1 MFRPIPALVA
11 LALSASALSGTV
23 RAQELSVSEMAAIEK
38 SVSDALAE
46 TGVPS
51 VQIAVVRGGKLVLD
65 RAWGKTSET
74 IPGPRT
80 DLPYPIA
87 SNSKQFLGA
96 LLLMLENDGKLSLDD
111 KVGKWMPDVSG
122 AKDITLR
129 QLLAHT
135 AGLQDYWPQDFAFA
149 AMEQP
154 VEPQGIVA
162 RWGMKPLDYPPG
174 TRWQYSNTGYVVA
187 GMIAEKAGGAPLWQQ
202 FEQRLFKPLGIRAVP
217 IDAAVGPRYPQG
229 YGRVALGPVRPVTPP
244 AQGWLWAAG
253 EMAVTAA
260 DLAKWNIAR
269 LNRSLLPKEDW
280 EEMERPVRLADGSST
295 GYGLGVSIRET
306 AGRKIVDHGGA
317 AVGFLSQSAVWV
329 NDGISVVVLTNAE
342 FGRVQDR
349 LTGRI
354 GEIVLP
360 ASPQAS
366 TGEAARTEDA
376 RAQLEALIAGR
387 FDPARFTQNGQYY
400 FKPQVLADLR
410 ESLAPLGP
418 LTAFEAP
425 RSPRLRGGFVNRNFR
440 LTFGTRKLLLVT
452 YAEPGP
458 QGRWEQ
464 FMVMPE

>member
-1 MFRPIPALVA
+1 MLRIAAALFAFALPAAAV
-11 LALSASALSGTV
+11 
-23 RAQELSVSEMAAIEK
+23 AQELTPTELAAIDK
-38 SVSDALAE
+38 SVTEALAE

-51 VQIAVVRGGKLVLD
+51 AQVAVVRGNKVVLE

-96 LLLMLENDGKLSLDD
+96 LLLMLENDGKLRMDD
-111 KVGKWMPDVSG
+111 KVAKWYPNVSG
-122 AKDITLR
+122 ARDITIR

-154 VEPQGIVA
+154 VAPEGIVA
-162 RWGMKPLDYPPG
+162 RWGMKPLDYAPG

-202 FEQRLFKPLGIRAVP
+202 FEQRLFKPLGIKAVP
-217 IDAAVGPRYPQG
+217 IDAAVGPRFPQG
-229 YGRVALGPVRPVTPP
+229 YTRVALGPVRPVVQP
-244 AQGWLWAAG
+244 ARGWLWAAG
-253 EMAVTAA
+253 EAAVTAG

-269 LNRSLLPKEDW
+269 LNRTLLPREDW
-280 EEMERPVRLADGSST
+280 EEMERPVRLADGAST
-295 GYGLGVSIRET
+295 SYGLGVSMRET
-306 AGRKIVDHGGA
+306 NGRRVIEHGGA
-317 AVGFLSQSAVWV
+317 AIGFLSQSAVWID
-329 NDGISVVVLTNAE
+329 DGISVTVLTNAE
-342 FGRVQDR
+342 FARVQDR
-349 LTGRI
+349 LTNRI
-354 GEIVLP
+354 AEIVLP
-360 ASPQAS
+360 PSPQAS
-366 TGEAARTEDA
+366 TGETARADDA

-387 FDPARFTQNGQYY
+387 FDPARFTENGQFY
-400 FKPQVLADLR
+400 FKPQVLADFR

-418 LTAFEAP
+418 LTAFEP
-425 RSPRLRGGFVNRNFR
+425 IRTPRLRGGFVNRNYR
-440 LTFGTRKLLLVT
+440 LTFGTKKLILVS
-452 YAEPGP
+452 YSEPGP